1 MPERRYDEQEVAE
14 IFKRSTEAQ
23 LEAARQ
29 LPPSEG
35 MTLAEVLEIGQ
46 QAGITAESV
55 ADAARSLDRQEPRFR
70 RQMLGLTIGVG
81 RTVALDRR
89 LSDDEWER
97 LVVVLR
103 DTFDARGNAR
113 TDGRLRQWTNGN
125 LQILIEPTEHGDRLR
140 MRTVNDGARGLI
152 MIGAG
157 VLGTLA
163 LVALAT
169 VTSGV
174 PDAVARLS
182 TLAPLGLG
190 GAAALGLGMSRL
202 RNWAGT
208 RIQQMDDIAARL
220 RAAPAGETSV
230 SRLSDEQTQ

>member
-1 MPERRYDEQEVAE
+1 MTERRYDEQEVAE

-35 MTLAEVLEIGQ
+35 MTLAEVLEIGR

-70 RQMLGLTIGVG
+70 RQLLGLTIGVG

-89 LSDDEWER
+89 VTDDEWER

-163 LVALAT
+163 AVSVVTLAA
-169 VTSGV
+169 GI
-174 PDAVARLS
+174 PDAMARLS
-182 TLAPLGLG
+182 TLGPLALV
-190 GAAALGLGMSRL
+190 GAAALGLGLSRL

-208 RIQQMDDIAARL
+208 RIQQMDNIAARL
-220 RAAPAGETSV
+220 RAAGANEPDV
-230 SRLSDEQTQ
+230 SRLADGQTL